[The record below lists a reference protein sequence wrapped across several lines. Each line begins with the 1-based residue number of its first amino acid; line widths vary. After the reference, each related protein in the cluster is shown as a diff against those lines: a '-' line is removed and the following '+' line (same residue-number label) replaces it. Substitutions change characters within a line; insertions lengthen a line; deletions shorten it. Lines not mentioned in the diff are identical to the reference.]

1 MYVSRTTKPGSSE
14 EEARLAALKRY
25 SVLDTM
31 PEMGYDDVTRLASFI
46 CDTPISL
53 VSLVDAD
60 RQWFKSV
67 QGLPIRE
74 TPREESFC
82 ALTLGT
88 AETLIV
94 EDATADPRFRN
105 NSLVFGDP
113 NIRFYAGAPIVEPG
127 GEVLGT
133 VCVIDTKPRVLE
145 PRQIAALEALARQ
158 VMTLLEL
165 RRTIDDNARAAAKMQ
180 TIEKLAAVGQLASAM
195 SHEINNPLQSMTNL
209 LYMADACENRA
220 DQQDYLRKSQEELAR
235 ISQTVRQTLRF
246 HQSSERAVP
255 TRLVEV
261 VESVLTLFR
270 SRLEHAS
277 VEVKVNDTQGALL
290 TCYKSDIHQAI
301 ANLVSNALDAVN
313 GRPGGRIEVR
323 VRTMSSHSSAGQ
335 GVRFTIADN
344 GCGMDNATQGRL
356 FEPFHSNKAPR
367 GTGLGLWV
375 VKGILEK
382 HQASIHV
389 TSRDRGQ
396 THGTVFSIFFPL
408 KNGCTA

>member
-1 MYVSRTTKPGSSE
+1 MYVSRVTKPGSSDE
-14 EEARLAALKRY
+14 ETRLAALKRY
-25 SVLDTM
+25 SVLDTL
-31 PEMGYDDVTRLASFI
+31 PEAGYDDVTKLASFI

-53 VSLVDAD
+53 VSLVDAE
-60 RQWFKSV
+60 RQWFKSAI
-67 QGLPIRE
+67 GLPIRE

-94 EDATADPRFRN
+94 EDATTDPRFRD

-127 GEVLGT
+127 GQVLGT
-133 VCVIDTKPRVLE
+133 VCVIDTE
-145 PRQIAALEALARQ
+145 PRILTPKQIAALEALARQ

-165 RRTIDDNARAAAKMQ
+165 RRTIDENARAAAQMQ

-209 LYMADACENRA
+209 LYMADTSEHRE
-220 DQQDYLRKSQEELAR
+220 DQQDYLRKSQDELAR
-235 ISQTVRQTLRF
+235 ISHAVRQTLRF
-246 HQSSERAVP
+246 HQQSEKPVP
-255 TRLVEV
+255 TRLSEV

-277 VEVKVNDTQGALL
+277 VDVKVDDRQNQLL
-290 TCYKSDIHQAI
+290 LCYKADLHQSI
-301 ANLVSNALDAVN
+301 ANVVSNALDAVN
-313 GRPGGRIEVR
+313 GVPGGRIEVR
-323 VRTMSSHSSAGQ
+323 IRDMNSHSSSGR
-335 GVRFTIADN
+335 GIRLTIADN
-344 GCGMDNATQGRL
+344 GCGMTNATQDRL
-356 FEPFHSNKAPR
+356 FEPFHSTKAPR

-382 HQASIHV
+382 HQASVHV
-389 TSRDRGQ
+389 MSRNQ
-396 THGTVFSIFFPL
+396 SKNHGTVFSIFFPL
-408 KNGCTA
+408 MNGCMA

>member
-1 MYVSRTTKPGSSE
+1 MYASRATKARTSD

-31 PEMGYDDVTRLASFI
+31 PEAGYDDVTRLASFI

-94 EDATADPRFRN
+94 EDAATDPRFRD

-113 NIRFYAGAPIVEPG
+113 NIRFYAGAPIVAPG

-133 VCVIDTKPRVLE
+133 VCVIDTKPRVLA

-165 RRTIDDNARAAAKMQ
+165 RRTIDDNARSAAKMQ
-180 TIEKLAAVGQLASAM
+180 TIEKLAAVGRLASAM

-209 LYMADACENRA
+209 LYMADKSEHRG
-220 DQQDYLRKSQEELAR
+220 DRQDYLRQSQDELAR
-235 ISQTVRQTLRF
+235 ISHTVRQTLRF
-246 HQSSERAVP
+246 HRQSERAMP
-255 TRLVEV
+255 TRLGEV

-270 SRLEHAS
+270 GRLEHAS
-277 VEVKVNDTQGALL
+277 VQVKVDDSQGHML
-290 TCYKSDIHQAI
+290 TCYKADIHQVI

-313 GRPGGRIEVR
+313 GRPGARIQMR
-323 VRTMSSHSSAGQ
+323 IRDMSSHANPGG

-344 GCGMDNATQGRL
+344 GCGMDDATQDRL
-356 FEPFHSNKAPR
+356 FEAVSLDQGA
-367 GTGLGLWV
+367 TGDGARALGW
-375 VKGILEK
+375 
-382 HQASIHV
+382 
-389 TSRDRGQ
+389 
-396 THGTVFSIFFPL
+396 
-408 KNGCTA
+408 